1 MLNIYFFLEDFTT
14 LRKKCTID
22 LSLVP
27 INSLADECDQVLQHQ
42 QDCII
47 FLGYLEPGWMLDP
60 KDEGRI
66 RRLIRKFE
74 CHLICLHPQSL
85 PFSWK
90 NEIMI
95 AYTKSSLNQNGTT
108 EIINDG
114 SSVQLELET

>member
-1 MLNIYFFLEDFTT
+1 MLNIYFFLEDFTS

-27 INSLADECDQVLQHQ
+27 INSLANECDQILQHHQ
-42 QDCII
+42 ECII

-74 CHLICLHPQSL
+74 CHLICFHLESL

-90 NEIMI
+90 NEIEFI
-95 AYTKSSLNQNGTT
+95 YSKNQKNGST
-108 EIINDG
+108 EVINNG
-114 SSVQLELET
+114 CTLQHEL